1 MDLQLLEPK
10 EDSRGTLVEAYKFP
24 NDGQLFYVKAFPG
37 EMRGNHYHL
46 RKTERFLVIDGAAE
60 IISRDRDT
68 GNVMKVVANGTRP
81 LVVTIPPNNTHS
93 ITALDDGCLF
103 LVWVDEQFNE
113 KDADTFAEE
122 I

>member
-46 RKTERFLVIDGAAE
+46 RKTERFLVIEGAAE
-60 IISRDRDT
+60 IMSRDRDT
-68 GNVMKVVANGTRP
+68 GNVMKVVASGTRP